1 MELSELKLTEKRKY
15 ICERL
20 DLKNSDD
27 ILRYYPFKYENYT
40 LTEYKDFRIGERVF
54 FEGELLSYPSAFR
67 FKRNLTK
74 TTFKVL
80 YEEEEIVV
88 TIFNRPW
95 IKGVKENAKIVI
107 VGKYD
112 GNNKVTASNYFTK
125 DINSLLGIQPVY
137 SLKEGIKQNEI
148 KNLIEY
154 TMNKCF
160 NSLQDNIP
168 EDLIKSHRLIDLK
181 SALLNIHRPQS
192 DYDLRLAL
200 ARLKYDEFLNF
211 YLSLE
216 VLKGNTIYD
225 VKQNKIF
232 DQTIIDSF
240 IKELPFSLTT
250 DQLKSLEDIINDLK
264 SPKPMYRLL
273 QGEVGSGKTIVA
285 LLALYANYLAGY
297 QGTLM
302 APTEILAKQHYVTFK
317 EFFKNKLNIG
327 LLYSNCSN
335 SEQIKEDLKAGK
347 IDILI
352 GTHAL
357 FQEDVTF
364 NKLGLVIADEQQRFG
379 VKQRR
384 SLKEKGENVDFL
396 LMSATPIPRTLA
408 TSIYGDLDI
417 STISTLPSDRK
428 GCDTYLINRN
438 SIIDII
444 PKLKEE
450 LNNGRQIYI
459 VCSAID
465 ASDNYSGKDASGLY
479 NSLIDVFMPFKM
491 GLIHG
496 KLKTNEK
503 DEIMNAFINNE
514 INVLVSTT
522 VIEVGVNVK
531 NATVMVIYDADRF
544 GLSQLHQLRGRV
556 QRGSHKGACY
566 LLTDSKDT
574 DVKKRL
580 NVLVKTNDGFEI
592 SSEDLRLRGPG
603 DILGTRQAGLP
614 AFILGNIFEDTK
626 IIEGAKKD
634 AKFICDNLNKPD
646 YLNYYQDIAKT
657 AQQKVND

>member
-54 FEGELLSYPSAFR
+54 FEGELLSYPSTFR

-80 YEEEEIVV
+80 YEEEEIIV

-95 IKGVKENAKIVI
+95 IKGIKENTKIVI

-154 TMNKCF
+154 TMNKCL

-181 SALLNIHRPQS
+181 CALLNIHRPQS
-192 DYDLRLAL
+192 GYDLRLAL

-285 LLALYANYLAGY
+285 LLALYANYLADY

-302 APTEILAKQHYVTFK
+302 APTEILAKQHYNTFK
-317 EFFKNKLNIG
+317 EFFKDKLNIG
-327 LLYSNCSN
+327 LLYSNCPN

-459 VCSAID
+459 VCSAIE

-522 VIEVGVNVK
+522 VIEVGLNVK

-556 QRGSHKGACY
+556 QRGSHKGTCY
-566 LLTDSKDT
+566 LLTDSNDA

-634 AKFICDNLNKPD
+634 AKFICDNLDKPD